1 MLGRFAVWLGAMLGL
16 ALALTAPAAA
26 QEPVPSP
33 YPEVSY
39 RNLRLADQNKPADR
53 VAAEQ
58 AAADTAE
65 ASCDTGNLAGCAAL
79 GRAFMLGEGRPQNR
93 PVAELLLR
101 QACDGAEAAGCLA
114 LGKLLLSTNLPD
126 IIDEGTLILARA
138 CRLGNLEA
146 CAEEADAVEK
156 GNSLAGSNRE
166 AADALRR
173 TACDRGGASACRALG
188 SALAGSDDPSRRAEG
203 LRLLERQCRAG
214 DGQACGRIASALQQE
229 TPPRAA
235 LAQEMLDLGCT
246 AGVPYQC
253 TELAELLFEQA
264 SGPPEGRAAALAAFD
279 RACSLNDIFCYTP
292 AAIRSR
298 PRLADSCGRGVQ
310 VDCIALGRLYAESS
324 LLHSP
329 AEALQ
334 LLGGACEAGQA
345 EACRPAFGALTPR
358 SPEEVAQAMHW
369 LELGCTGGQDD
380 DCHMLGEAFLSGT
393 YFEPDKARG
402 YAAFAL
408 ACERGSTDSCE
419 TLDRYA
425 LFDPD
430 VPMVTV
436 DARYEPPRS
445 PEEEA
450 EIKRRKREADEEAE
464 EEAEAA
470 RCRRSEVLFRGVV
483 HRDSICRSQS
493 VVRVIRGRLA
503 LAGEAPWQA
512 LIWRPQRMNGRTLT
526 TEQRVECG
534 GALIREGWV
543 LTAAHCVVDKK
554 GRPLLT
560 AGYEIRLGVLD
571 ASRLDGISY
580 GIRRVYV
587 HNRYHRP
594 SNTFDIALVEL
605 ETRRMLRAGTPHQ
618 VKPIRLEGTTIG
630 QRAPQAGA
638 PVYVFGWGDT
648 AFEGQSSKLLKAAK
662 LALQDR
668 ATCDSD
674 NRLIGSFSGTIL
686 CAKAADRS
694 QACDGDSG
702 GPLVS
707 YEGVAT
713 VIGVVS
719 AGKECGRHGD
729 ATRYTRVSAMK
740 EWIDDV
746 FAGRVAA
753 IAPR

>member
-1 MLGRFAVWLGAMLGL
+1 
-16 ALALTAPAAA
+16 
-26 QEPVPSP
+26 
-33 YPEVSY
+33 
-39 RNLRLADQNKPADR
+39 
-53 VAAEQ
+53 
-58 AAADTAE
+58 
-65 ASCDTGNLAGCAAL
+65 
-79 GRAFMLGEGRPQNR
+79 
-93 PVAELLLR
+93 
-101 QACDGAEAAGCLA
+101 
-114 LGKLLLSTNLPD
+114 
-126 IIDEGTLILARA
+126 
-138 CRLGNLEA
+138 
-146 CAEEADAVEK
+146 
-156 GNSLAGSNRE
+156 
-166 AADALRR
+166 
-173 TACDRGGASACRALG
+173 
-188 SALAGSDDPSRRAEG
+188 
-203 LRLLERQCRAG
+203 
-214 DGQACGRIASALQQE
+214 
-229 TPPRAA
+229 
-235 LAQEMLDLGCT
+235 
-246 AGVPYQC
+246 
-253 TELAELLFEQA
+253 
-264 SGPPEGRAAALAAFD
+264 
-279 RACSLNDIFCYTP
+279 
-292 AAIRSR
+292 
-298 PRLADSCGRGVQ
+298 
-310 VDCIALGRLYAESS
+310 
-324 LLHSP
+324 
-329 AEALQ
+329 
-334 LLGGACEAGQA
+334 
-345 EACRPAFGALTPR
+345 
-358 SPEEVAQAMHW
+358 
-369 LELGCTGGQDD
+369 
-380 DCHMLGEAFLSGT
+380 
-393 YFEPDKARG
+393 
-402 YAAFAL
+402 
-408 ACERGSTDSCE
+408 
-419 TLDRYA
+419 
-425 LFDPD
+425 
-430 VPMVTV
+430 
-436 DARYEPPRS
+436 
-445 PEEEA
+445 
-450 EIKRRKREADEEAE
+450 
-464 EEAEAA
+464 
-470 RCRRSEVLFRGVV
+470 
-483 HRDSICRSQS
+483 
-493 VVRVIRGRLA
+493 
-503 LAGEAPWQA
+503 
-512 LIWRPQRMNGRTLT
+512 
-526 TEQRVECG
+526 VECG

-580 GIRRVYV
+580 DIRRVYV

-605 ETRRMLRAGTPHQ
+605 ETRRMLRAGTPHP